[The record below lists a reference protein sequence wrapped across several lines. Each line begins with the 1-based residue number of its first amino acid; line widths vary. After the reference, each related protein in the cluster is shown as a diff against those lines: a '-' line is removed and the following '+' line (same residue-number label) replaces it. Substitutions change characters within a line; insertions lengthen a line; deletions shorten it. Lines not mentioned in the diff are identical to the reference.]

1 MSKVLIAN
9 VFQEGRFI
17 KVITLEGKDVSNQVD
32 RPLRKKAVELG
43 VQITY
48 DPVSSNWCLANTLT
62 NQAVA
67 EPVELVKPDAEHE
80 LVKSFIHSSSNL
92 KPSQLMMSD
101 LTIDELFDTYCTQVK
116 GVEVG
121 NIVKRLENDGLIG
134 WRYYRIT
141 SIRGSKAN
149 LGAIFGKYIY
159 HKGIP
164 VSELIE
170 CEREWYAKWSRS
182 ETYQCM

>member
-1 MSKVLIAN
+1 MKLTPLVHEAVICWSIAESKLHSTI
-9 VFQEGRFI
+9 
-17 KVITLEGKDVSNQVD
+17 
-32 RPLRKKAVELG
+32 
-43 VQITY
+43 
-48 DPVSSNWCLANTLT
+48 
-62 NQAVA
+62 
-67 EPVELVKPDAEHE
+67 DAEFHE
-80 LVKSFIHSSSNL
+80 AYAAECRLFNEYFKKFTPAESEMYRKFVQWLSDSDMIK
-92 KPSQLMMSD
+92 SD

-170 CEREWYAKWSRS
+170 CEKEWYQNWTRS

>member
-1 MSKVLIAN
+1 MKLTPLVHEAVKCWAIAESKLHSTNDSEFHEAYAAECRLFN
-9 VFQEGRFI
+9 EYF
-17 KVITLEGKDVSNQVD
+17 
-32 RPLRKKAVELG
+32 KKF
-43 VQITY
+43 T
-48 DPVSSNWCLANTLT
+48 
-62 NQAVA
+62 
-67 EPVELVKPDAEHE
+67 PVESETYRKFVQWLSD
-80 LVKSFIHSSSNL
+80 SNMI
-92 KPSQLMMSD
+92 KSD
-101 LTIDELFDTYCTQVK
+101 LTINELFDTYCTQVK

-121 NIVKRLENDGLIG
+121 DIVKRLENDGLIG

-170 CEREWYAKWSRS
+170 CEKEWYQKWTRS